1 MGFLDDEATATPAS
15 AAGGNGTV
23 PAAASCPLPGAAAG
37 GTGTAAEAAICRPGR
52 GAATPGTVASGTAA
66 AAATGCFLGAAAAT
80 QGAAVGGTGTAAEAA
95 ICRPGLGAATP
106 GTVAGGTAA
115 TGQCPGA
122 ATGMATAGSGRGGCR
137 PAAHLVWAARRPAP
151 AAAQVAKR
159 PAPAPAARGAH
170 GVWAAP
176 SGGGASAWVALSH
189 GPGACSSR
197 ADRVQSTA
205 AARQRQE
212 RTPEFPPAGLQ
223 HLQPAAAALAPPPAL
238 GHRLGCLPVH

>member
-1 MGFLDDEATATPAS
+1 MGFLDDKATATPAS

-23 PAAASCPLPGAAAG
+23 PAAASCPPPGAAA
-37 GTGTAAEAAICRPGR
+37 
-52 GAATPGTVASGTAA
+52 
-66 AAATGCFLGAAAAT
+66 
-80 QGAAVGGTGTAAEAA
+80 GGTGTAAEAA

-115 TGQCPGA
+115 TGQCQGA

-137 PAAHLVWAARRPAP
+137 PAAHLVSAARRPAP
-151 AAAQVAKR
+151 AQVAKR
-159 PAPAPAARGAH
+159 PAPAARGAR

-238 GHRLGCLPVH
+238 GHRLGCLPVHQRLMRRPAAVTWRMPRSIALAARW